1 MSDKRACPG
10 SDGLGKKNAVCNT
23 CTIRLVQ
30 LCYEKTWWFRIVRE
44 PLVMG
49 MRVLGCVYGV
59 DPEEYEVRSEECR
72 NCIRFLKT
80 GLKDKSGLFRW
91 LNGLID
97 PIFNRIRDSIV
108 SDQELQESRDLA
120 RARQEPD
127 SEVSKGDNL

>member
-1 MSDKRACPG
+1 M
-10 SDGLGKKNAVCNT
+10 
-23 CTIRLVQ
+23 
-30 LCYEKTWWFRIVRE
+30 RE

-49 MRVLGCVYGV
+49 MRILGRAYRV

-80 GLKDKSGLFRW
+80 GLKDKSGLLRR

-97 PIFNRIRDSIV
+97 PVFNRIRDSIV

-120 RARQEPD
+120 RARQELD
-127 SEVSKGDNL
+127 SEVSKGGNL